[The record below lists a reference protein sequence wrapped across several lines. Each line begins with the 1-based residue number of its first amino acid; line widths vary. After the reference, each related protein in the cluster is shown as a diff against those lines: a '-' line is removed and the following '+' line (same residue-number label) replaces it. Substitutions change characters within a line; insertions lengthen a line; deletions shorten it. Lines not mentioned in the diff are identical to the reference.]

1 MGVLFS
7 GFAEELWSVK
17 LARKSIITAGRNPIA
32 VSKVENLMS
41 VGAATHDRHLS
52 MTFEAH
58 QKLATLSSKSPRE
71 KGKMRVMGSKTADRG
86 ARGGR
91 KGENRI

>member
-1 MGVLFS
+1 MFS

-17 LARKSIITAGRNPIA
+17 LARKIIPTAGRNPRA

-52 MTFEAH
+52 TTFEAH

-71 KGKMRVMGSKTADRG
+71 KGKMRVMGSRTADKG
-86 ARGGR
+86 AKGGR
-91 KGENRI
+91 KGAKRI